1 MKLRKLLCTLVAVA
15 AASFAFA
22 GNTSDLKYLINQ
34 TFLQLENLSQVQEVT
49 AEQQPL
55 VDAATALRAGLLN
68 YEAQVSANGE
78 LTGFNAQI
86 DNYFKALPATFNG
99 LDLNTVTTEEEVT
112 ALLTPRVEQFSTQCA
127 QLAEAVLK
135 NQTKVANVDKDIA
148 GGLIQLFAMTKM
160 LQDESLD
167 ETGTMIVQM
176 TLASMAMELMG
187 GAE

>member
-99 LDLNTVTTEEEVT
+99 LDFSQITSEEE
-112 ALLTPRVEQFSTQCA
+112 AEQLLAPRAEQFTTQCA
-127 QLAEAVLK
+127 QLAKNVLK
-135 NQTKVANVDKDIA
+135 NQQKVNNVDEEIA
-148 GGLIQLFAMTKM
+148 GGLIQLFAMNKM
-160 LQDESLD
+160 LQEESLD